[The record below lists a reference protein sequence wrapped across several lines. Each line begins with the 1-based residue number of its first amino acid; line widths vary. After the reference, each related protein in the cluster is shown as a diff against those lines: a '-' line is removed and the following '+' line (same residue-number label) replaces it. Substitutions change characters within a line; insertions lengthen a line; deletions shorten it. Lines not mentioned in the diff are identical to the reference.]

1 MRVLKWNRINLRML
15 SLSLVDADVC
25 LLNAL
30 LEVIA
35 RIILFQLLNL
45 AAFF

>member
-1 MRVLKWNRINLRML
+1 MF
-15 SLSLVDADVC
+15 SLSLVDADIC

-35 RIILFQLLNL
+35 RIIFFQLLDL
-45 AAFF
+45 ARLPSKTF